1 MNHFLRLLPTLLI
14 AMLASTAALA
24 PAADELPSLR
34 IRDTFITTQ
43 GLTPPLGSS
52 LPEHRMTYPLYE
64 GLTALDITA
73 MARGESKPPVPSLAQ
88 SWVISPDGR
97 TYTFKIR
104 RGVKFTTGRP
114 LNAQAV
120 KKSLERTI
128 AVHKREAVTAFS
140 WTDQITSIDALDEM
154 TLRMTLSE
162 AYGPMLAAL
171 AAKAFL
177 IVDADEL
184 AAHQETTDKG
194 PDLGIKWGQTHSAG
208 TGPFYVEEFIPE
220 QRLTMRRNP
229 NYWGGF
235 DGVKPSVERLIWVHV
250 PENAT
255 AELMIGAGEVDV
267 ALVMDPVSL
276 KSLGKN
282 PNVKV
287 VSYPSFNTCNI
298 LVDRRTPPFVDDRGL
313 QALRYAIDYE
323 GLRDVVALG
332 QADIHQSL
340 ILPGMLGHDR
350 AIASKY
356 KYDPA
361 KAKALLAEIG
371 YPNGFDIKIQVRPGS
386 CGSIPYDK
394 ALQFLQNSLKAA
406 GIRATIE
413 QSTGAKMWGAIFD
426 GSFRDIGISSLGATY
441 FDADQPA
448 SWRGISECFKLGLDS
463 VDPATGKRLTALTK
477 MGRVELNQS
486 KRHDIYKEVSQLMTD
501 KCGEVT
507 IVQVRDAVVTRSTV
521 SNVVAAPHFFGPDPR
536 YMKKA
541 K

>member
-1 MNHFLRLLPTLLI
+1 MHHSPWLLASLLI
-14 AMLASTAALA
+14 AVFASGTVA
-24 PAADELPSLR
+24 PAAEELPSLR
-34 IRDTFITTQ
+34 IRDTFIMTQ

-64 GLTALDITA
+64 GLTALDIKA
-73 MARGESKPPVPSLAQ
+73 LARGESKPPVPSLAQ
-88 SWVISPDGR
+88 SWEVSPDGR
-97 TYTFKIR
+97 VYTFKVR

-114 LNAQAV
+114 LNARAV
-120 KKSLERTI
+120 KKSLERAI
-128 AVHKREAVTAFS
+128 AVHKRESVTAFG
-140 WTDQITSIDALDEM
+140 WTDQISSIDVLDEM
-154 TLRMTLSE
+154 TLRVTMSE
-162 AYGPMLAAL
+162 PYGPMLAAL

-184 AAHQETTDKG
+184 ATHQETSERG
-194 PDLGIKWGQTHSAG
+194 PDMGIKWGQTHSAG

-220 QRLTMRRNP
+220 QRLIMRRNP

-267 ALVMDPVSL
+267 ALVLDPVSL
-276 KSLGKN
+276 RSLEKK
-282 PNVKV
+282 PNVRV
-287 VSYPSFNTCNI
+287 VSYPSFNTCNL
-298 LVDRRTPPFVDDRGL
+298 LVDRRTPPLVNDRGF

-332 QADIHQSL
+332 QADVHQSL
-340 ILPGMLGHDR
+340 MLPGMLGHDPG
-350 AIASKY
+350 IATKY

-361 KAKALLAEIG
+361 RAKALLAEIG
-371 YPNGFDIKIQVRPGS
+371 YPNGFDIKMQVRTGS

-463 VDPATGKRLTALTK
+463 ADPETGKRLAALTK
-477 MGRVELNQS
+477 MGRVELNRS
-486 KRHDIYKEVSQLMTD
+486 KRHEIYKEVSQLMTD

-507 IVQVRDAVVTRSTV
+507 MLQVREAVAARSTV
-521 SNVVAAPHFFGPDPR
+521 TDVVGAPHFFGPDLR
-536 YMKKA
+536 YAKKA

>member
-1 MNHFLRLLPTLLI
+1 
-14 AMLASTAALA
+14 
-24 PAADELPSLR
+24 
-34 IRDTFITTQ
+34 
-43 GLTPPLGSS
+43 
-52 LPEHRMTYPLYE
+52 MTYPLYE
-64 GLTALDITA
+64 GLTALDIKA
-73 MARGESKPPVPSLAQ
+73 LARGESTPPVPSLAQ
-88 SWVISPDGR
+88 SWEISPDGR
-97 TYTFKIR
+97 VYTFKVR
-104 RGVKFTTGRP
+104 RGIKFTTGRP

-120 KKSLERTI
+120 KKSLERAI
-128 AVHKREAVTAFS
+128 AVHKRESVTAFG
-140 WTDQITSIDALDEM
+140 WTDQISSIDVLDEV
-154 TLRMTLSE
+154 TLRITLSE
-162 AYGPMLAAL
+162 PYGPMLAAL
-171 AAKAFL
+171 AAKAFF

-184 AAHQETTDKG
+184 AAHQETSERG
-194 PDLGIKWGQTHSAG
+194 PDMGIKWGQTRSAG

-220 QRLTMRRNP
+220 QRLIMRRNP

-255 AELMIGAGEVDV
+255 AELMIGAGEVDL
-267 ALVMDPVSL
+267 ALVLDPVSL
-276 KSLGKN
+276 RSLEKN
-282 PNVKV
+282 PNVRV
-287 VSYPSFNTCNI
+287 VSYPSFNTCNL
-298 LVDRRTPPFVDDRGL
+298 LVDRRTPPLVDDRGF

-332 QADIHQSL
+332 QADVHQSL
-340 ILPGMLGHDR
+340 MIPGMLGHDP
-350 AIASKY
+350 AIATKY

-371 YPNGFDIKIQVRPGS
+371 YPNGFDIKMQVRPGS
-386 CGSIPYDK
+386 CGSVPYDK

-463 VDPATGKRLTALTK
+463 VDAATGKRLAALTR
-477 MGRVELNQS
+477 MGRVELNRN
-486 KRHDIYKEVSQLMTD
+486 KRQEIYKEISQLMTD

-507 IVQVRDAVVTRSTV
+507 MLQVREAVATRSTV
-521 SNVVAAPHFFGPDPR
+521 SDVVGAPHFFGPDLR
-536 YMKKA
+536 YAKKA